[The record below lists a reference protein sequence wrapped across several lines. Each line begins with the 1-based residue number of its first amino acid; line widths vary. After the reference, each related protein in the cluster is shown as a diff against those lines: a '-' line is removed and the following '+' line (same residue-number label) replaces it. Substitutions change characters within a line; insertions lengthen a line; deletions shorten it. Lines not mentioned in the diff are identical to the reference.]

1 MEENIKRPR
10 LKKRW
15 IVITVS
21 AVLAVALL
29 CASAVL
35 LFGILS
41 RDEGGEA
48 VLEYEGIEI
57 PLYFYELMLSRTK
70 ANLARQMGTE
80 DLSSF
85 FAAESPVAGK
95 TNEEYYN
102 EYTLRTCKYYLA
114 ALKIFKDSKITLPGS
129 YEESVD
135 AEIQEYIDLD
145 YIAGSR
151 ERLDE
156 ILRNFGVNSKTYKK
170 SYLINSK
177 YEYLHAYLYGSD
189 ASKVSDSVKQ
199 EYMEAHYHMF
209 KQILIPSYY
218 YEYAKDENGDLMYF
232 DPTSTSDSP
241 VTLYDKENGKRKM
254 VNKNY
259 VEDKYGCDIYYDDGG
274 NILYD
279 KENGVLMITDETP
292 KYYGD
297 DELEAQRLKAEEI
310 LSSISKGNFSAFEAK
325 AEGNMVPVLG
335 QEATEPSGC
344 YLSDIDASSYTGE
357 YSYMND
363 IYVALK
369 NMEIGEIRSVKTK
382 YGYHIIMKYE
392 LESGAF
398 SSSDS
403 SVWFENFNTAL
414 ITELFNTK
422 CSDIIDKISVCTENL
437 ASARSITEIGINYDY
452 WK

>member
-10 LKKRW
+10 LNKKW
-15 IVITVS
+15 FVIAIS
-21 AVLAVALL
+21 AILVVALL

-35 LFGILS
+35 MFKLIS
-41 RDEGGEA
+41 RDEGGEP
-48 VLEYEGIEI
+48 VLEYDGIEI

-80 DLSSF
+80 DLSVF
-85 FAAESPVAGK
+85 FASESQTSGM

-102 EYTLRTCKYYLA
+102 EYTLRVCKYYLA
-114 ALKIFKDSKITLPGS
+114 ALKIFKDSKITLPDS
-129 YEESVD
+129 YEETVD

-145 YIAGSR
+145 YIAGSS
-151 ERLDE
+151 EKLDE
-156 ILRNFGVNSKTYKK
+156 ILKNFGVNAKTYKK

-177 YEYLHAYLYGSD
+177 YEYLHTYLYGSD

-199 EYMEAHYHMF
+199 EYMEEHYHMF

-232 DPTSTSDSP
+232 DPTSSSDSP

-259 VEDKYGCDIYYDDGG
+259 VEDKYGCDIYYDDDG

-279 KENGVLMITDETP
+279 KENGVLMILDDTP

-297 DELEAQRLKAEEI
+297 DELETQRLKAEEI
-310 LSSISKGNFSAFEAK
+310 LSSISNGNFSAFEAK
-325 AEGNMVPVLG
+325 AEANTVPTLG
-335 QEATEPSGC
+335 QEEAEISSN
-344 YLSDIDASSYTGE
+344 YLSDIDASSYTGD

-363 IYVALK
+363 IYTSLK
-369 NMEIGEIRSVKTK
+369 DMEIGEIRSVKTK

-392 LESGAF
+392 LEDSAY
-398 SSSDS
+398 SNSDS

-422 CSDIIDKISVCTENL
+422 CKDIIENISVCTENL
-437 ASARSITEIGINYDY
+437 ACARSITEIGINYDY